1 MIDGK
6 IAWWSWLNEYMAFP
20 RLRQE
25 MEKR

>member
-6 IAWWSWLNEYMAFP
+6 IAWWSWLNKYMAFP